1 MVGDNGAVVG
11 YEEFLDESNKQQSET
26 NVKVCRI
33 PLSGIQK
40 LGKKFGAAFNRA
52 SHQLGKK
59 G

>member
-1 MVGDNGAVVG
+1 
-11 YEEFLDESNKQQSET
+11 
-26 NVKVCRI
+26 VKVCRI